1 MPNIRID
8 NFADDILKIT
18 VDGEEYMVAE
28 DESLTIPSAEKGEH
42 ILSVQRARLLR
53 GDEKDVYE
61 PEKPK
66 LIKEEQSQ
74 YIQTMGNFVIETNSS
89 KSVWTVKQELVAV
102 NKTGVDAF
110 FSGYTVEIG
119 GGKLISTNQSFVNKK
134 TEKSFLKKQL
144 GEAIFPIGI
153 GIIILT
159 VIGIAAL
166 IANISGEPLNLGK
179 REFTYPWTLAMLAI
193 DLGFIGYFS
202 AMLSNIF
209 STIKKYR

>member
-53 GDEKDVYE
+53 GDEKDAYE
-61 PEKPK
+61 PEKTK
-66 LIKEEQSQ
+66 LVKEELSQ

-144 GEAIFPIGI
+144 REAIFPIGI